1 MANAPRTP
9 DQELTWH
16 ASANCRTGYAQSA
29 LQDNRSK
36 ALEELRKLDAR
47 RAELEKMVHGGA
59 RSPAATTSASPAP
72 SSIGSSHGGVR
83 TRPPKEH
90 APSLH
95 FPCTHESACAYRM
108 HAMQSYKVELSEGG
122 QVYVNGHV
130 LSDSAVEQRLRR
142 LCKVRKNGTCEV
154 GEDARKMF
162 QMGGDDR
169 ATLMALFKES
179 RLSKAQDMLL

>member
-1 MANAPRTP
+1 MVVCEPALPKNMPLACTF
-9 DQELTWH
+9 H
-16 ASANCRTGYAQSA
+16 ASMNPHA
-29 LQDNRSK
+29 LI
-36 ALEELRKLDAR
+36 
-47 RAELEKMVHGGA
+47 V
-59 RSPAATTSASPAP
+59 
-72 SSIGSSHGGVR
+72 
-83 TRPPKEH
+83 
-90 APSLH
+90 
-95 FPCTHESACAYRM
+95 C
-108 HAMQSYKVELSEGG
+108 MQSYKVELGEGG